1 MARGSRRNE
10 VFEPSRSR
18 SRFWLRLGDSAGY
31 AKRVERVLEVPP
43 GSVAE
48 AGACCRRI
56 DPPQLPTQSIE
67 SYGVIWAVHLA
78 LSMQRPRPRGGY
90 GVRTAGRYLWRI
102 TFACFGSST
111 FSGGSSLTSFAARVG
126 GKVAQSSVS

>member
-1 MARGSRRNE
+1 MHRIPAARIGNGQ
-10 VFEPSRSR
+10 VTIT
-18 SRFWLRLGDSAGY
+18 Y
-31 AKRVERVLEVPP
+31 PP
-43 GSVAE
+43 A
-48 AGACCRRI
+48 
-56 DPPQLPTQSIE
+56 
-67 SYGVIWAVHLA
+67 A

-111 FSGGSSLTSFAARVG
+111 SSGGFSLTSFAARVG